1 MPSPTAQDS
10 TVNKQRVTTIALL
23 ALALCFLLLRLV
35 TRKVKRVPLGLD
47 DWTLTL
53 GMVFVIAT
61 GGLNYASTYHG
72 MGRHMSAALQE
83 GLNITMFFKLLYAF
97 EPVYIT
103 AVAIIKF
110 SVLLMYNRI
119 FPVRYI
125 RIGSY
130 ILGGITLAWLIAVDL
145 VAIFQCTPINKAWH
159 QTTVPGH
166 CIDLK
171 AALIG
176 NGVPNFVTDICILAL
191 PCRCI
196 WKLQAGLWQRISVIA
211 VFLTGSLGATA
222 ILRRIKIE
230 SKYNNTDY
238 TMNSVVFASI
248 YRFSLIFIL
257 DINDI
262 PWTLADAQTWC
273 VVEICAGIISACLPT
288 VIPLLKPLLRRV
300 LGVSFSTNSRLKKS
314 NITNTNN
321 GQSQVLEAGSRAQRS
336 ENRDRD
342 RDRDYDEDMYPL
354 KEISGTGTGTGMRGS
369 RGSLNSMSGMGA
381 GMGIKG
387 KGQGWTVIEASGE
400 SD

>member
-1 MPSPTAQDS
+1 MPSNNLQES
-10 TVNKQRVTTIALL
+10 TVNKQRVTTIVLL
-23 ALALCFLLLRLV
+23 ALALCFLILRLV

-47 DWTLTL
+47 DWTLNL
-53 GMVFVIAT
+53 GMAFVIAT
-61 GGLNYASTYHG
+61 GGLNYAGTYHG
-72 MGRHMSAALQE
+72 MGRHMTAVLE
-83 GLNITMFFKLLYAF
+83 EEMNITLLFKILYAF

-130 ILGGITLAWLIAVDL
+130 ILGGITLSWLISVDL
-145 VAIFQCTPINKAWH
+145 VAIFQCTPIGKAWNKLL
-159 QTTVPGH
+159 PGH

-191 PCRCI
+191 PVRCI
-196 WKLQAGLWQRISVIA
+196 WNLQAGMWQRISIIA
-211 VFLTGSLGATA
+211 VFLSGSF
-222 ILRRIKIE
+222 
-230 SKYNNTDY
+230 
-238 TMNSVVFASI
+238 VVFASI

-257 DINDI
+257 DIDDI

-273 VVEICAGIISACLPT
+273 VVETCAGIISACLPT
-288 VIPLLKPLLRRV
+288 VIPTLKPLLGHV
-300 LGVSFSTNSRLKKS
+300 LGVSFSTNDMSRSKKS
-314 NITNTNN
+314 NTTNTNN
-321 GQSQVLEAGSRAQRS
+321 GQSHVLEAGSRVQRS

-342 RDRDYDEDMYPL
+342 RDRDEDMYPL
-354 KEISGTGTGTGMRGS
+354 KDISGTGTGTRGS
-369 RGSLNSMSGMGA
+369 RGSLSSMSGMGA
-381 GMGIKG
+381 GMGMKG
-387 KGQGWTVIEASGE
+387 KGQGWTVIEASGD

>member
-1 MPSPTAQDS
+1 MPSNNLQES
-10 TVNKQRVTTIALL
+10 TVNKQRVTTIVLL
-23 ALALCFLLLRLV
+23 ALAVCFLILRLV

-47 DWTLTL
+47 DWTLNL

-72 MGRHMSAALQE
+72 MGRHMAAASQE
-83 GLNITMFFKLLYAF
+83 GLDVTLFFKLLYAF

-130 ILGGITLAWLIAVDL
+130 ILGGITLAWLISVDL
-145 VAIFQCTPINKAWH
+145 VAIFQCTPVRKAWN
-159 QTTVPGH
+159 QPLPGH
-166 CIDLK
+166 CINLK

-191 PCRCI
+191 PVRCI
-196 WKLQAGLWQRISVIA
+196 WNLQAGMWQRVSIIA
-211 VFLTGSLGATA
+211 VFLSGSF
-222 ILRRIKIE
+222 
-230 SKYNNTDY
+230 
-238 TMNSVVFASI
+238 VVFASI

-273 VVEICAGIISACLPT
+273 VVETCAGIISACLPT
-288 VIPLLKPLLRRV
+288 VIPLFKPLLRRV
-300 LGVSFSTNSRLKKS
+300 LGVSFSSNDKSRSKKS
-314 NITNTNN
+314 NTTNTNN
-321 GQSQVLEAGSRAQRS
+321 GQSQVLEGGSRVQRS

-342 RDRDYDEDMYPL
+342 RATDEDMYPL
-354 KEISGTGTGTGMRGS
+354 KEISGTATGARGN

-381 GMGIKG
+381 GMGMKG
-387 KGQGWTVIEASGE
+387 KGQGWTVIEASGD

>member
-1 MPSPTAQDS
+1 MPPNNAQDS
-10 TVNKQRVTTIALL
+10 TVNKQRATTIVVL
-23 ALALCFLLLRLV
+23 ALALCFLLLRLLS
-35 TRKVKRVPLGLD
+35 RKAKRVPLGWD
-47 DWTLTL
+47 DWTLIL
-53 GMVFVIAT
+53 GMIFVIGT

-72 MGRHMSAALQE
+72 MGRHMTAALQE
-83 GLNITMFFKLLYAF
+83 GLDITMFFKLLYAF

-130 ILGGITLAWLIAVDL
+130 ILGGITLAWLISVDL
-145 VAIFQCTPINKAWH
+145 VAIFQCTPVHKAWN
-159 QTTVPGH
+159 QQLVPGR

-196 WKLQAGLWQRISVIA
+196 WNLQAGLWQRISVIA
-211 VFLTGSLGATA
+211 VFLSGSF
-222 ILRRIKIE
+222 
-230 SKYNNTDY
+230 
-238 TMNSVVFASI
+238 VVFASI

-288 VIPLLKPLLRRV
+288 VIPLLKPLLRRMM
-300 LGVSFSTNSRLKKS
+300 GVSFSTNSRSRKS
-314 NITNTNN
+314 NVTNTNN
-321 GQSQVLEAGSRAQRS
+321 GQSQVLEGGSREQRS
-336 ENRDRD
+336 ENKNRDR
-342 RDRDYDEDMYPL
+342 DEDMYPL
-354 KEISGTGTGTGMRGS
+354 KELSATGTGTGGS
-369 RGSLNSMSGMGA
+369 RGSLNSMSGMGS
-381 GMGIKG
+381 GMGMKG
-387 KGQGWTVIEASGE
+387 KGQGWTVIEASGD